1 MANILFMCYIIFETL
16 ANRHKKEGNMSFLDL
31 AISRE
36 SVREYKK
43 GAMINRT
50 DLSSCVEAARHA
62 PSACNSQP
70 WKFIVVDSPDLVE
83 RIPHEV
89 LSGAYKMN
97 SFARGASAFI
107 VITSEKI
114 NAAAWAGGKLMRT
127 DFRRIDIG
135 IACAHL
141 VLEAEDLGIGTC
153 ILGWFNQRRL
163 KKMLSIPRSRKVE
176 LLISLGYPLGKSK
189 RQKNRKPPEETV
201 SFNRY

>member
-1 MANILFMCYIIFETL
+1 
-16 ANRHKKEGNMSFLDL
+16 MSFLDL

-43 GAMINRT
+43 GALINRA
-50 DLSSCVEAARHA
+50 DLTSCVEAARLA

-114 NAAAWAGGKLMRT
+114 KAAAWAGGKLMRT

-153 ILGWFNQRRL
+153 ILGWFNKRRL
-163 KKMLSIPRSRKVE
+163 KKMLSIPRSSKIE
-176 LLISLGYPLGKSK
+176 LLISLGYPLTASK
-189 RQKNRKPPEETV
+189 RQKRRKPPKETV
-201 SFNRY
+201 AFNQY